1 MPFGIRLDKSW
12 WTCKDIAPLAFMNK
26 DSVIREQRV
35 LAVKAIASFL
45 RRFSTC
51 SILTEELVIP
61 FKENRMVDESAAE
74 KNPGSGFFARLKSGL
89 AKTRSSLAGGFD
101 NIVHGRAKVGPELL
115 EELEESLLIADVG
128 MQVTSY
134 ILEDLKK
141 DVSQNRIR
149 ENKEVLE
156 QLKLR
161 MTHVLSQN
169 QKPLALSEHKPFVIL
184 AVGVNGSGKTTTIGK
199 LARHW
204 KQEGKNVLLAAG
216 DTFRAAAID
225 QLQVWAKRSDIPCI
239 SQKSGADPS
248 AVAYDAVQAGVAR
261 DVDLVIIDTA
271 GRLQTNTNLMEELK
285 KIKRVIGKVL
295 PGAPHETLLV
305 LDATI
310 GQNSISQARL
320 FNEALNVDGVVM
332 TKLDGTAKGGVLFN
346 ISGELK
352 LPVRFIGVGEK
363 PEDLQEFIPEKFVEA
378 LIPG

>member
-1 MPFGIRLDKSW
+1 
-12 WTCKDIAPLAFMNK
+12 MN
-26 DSVIREQRV
+26 
-35 LAVKAIASFL
+35 
-45 RRFSTC
+45 
-51 SILTEELVIP
+51 
-61 FKENRMVDESAAE
+61 NESAAE
-74 KNPGSGFFARLKSGL
+74 NESKSGFFARLKSGL
-89 AKTRSSLAGGFD
+89 AKTRSNFAGGFD
-101 NIVHGRAKVGPELL
+101 NIVHGKAKVGPELL
-115 EELEESLLIADVG
+115 EELEETLLIADVG
-128 MQVTSY
+128 MQTTSF
-134 ILEDLKK
+134 ILDDLKRE
-141 DVSQNRIR
+141 VSQNRIR

-156 QLKLR
+156 QLKQR

-169 QKPLALSEHKPFVIL
+169 QKPLAFSEHQPFVIL
-184 AVGVNGSGKTTTIGK
+184 VVGVNGSGKTTTIGK

-225 QLQVWAKRSDIPCI
+225 QLRVWADRSDIPCI

-248 AVAYDAVQAGVAR
+248 AVAYDAVQAGIAR
-261 DVDLVIIDTA
+261 EMDMVLIDTA

-320 FNEALNVDGVVM
+320 FNEALEVDGLVM
-332 TKLDGTAKGGVLFN
+332 TKLDGTAKGGILFN
-346 ISGELK
+346 ITDDLK
-352 LPVRFIGVGEK
+352 LPIRFVGVGEK
-363 PEDLQEFIPEKFVEA
+363 PEDLQEFNPESFVEA